1 MTMQVLVI
9 AGDDD
14 AAGQIEWMLIDED
27 IKLDVALTGT
37 EGIAKARQVA
47 FDVILLDPRLP
58 DATGPEVL
66 RKLRQA
72 EVKAPVVI
80 VSDRDGVED
89 MSRGFG
95 FGADAYVELPAD
107 TNEQVAVIYKAAGW
121 TGKPPFVARVGEFTL
136 EFKRWLMI
144 NGKRVC
150 LSAQEMQIV
159 ELLVRRRGETISTA
173 KLREHLYKGATDV
186 PELRLIDF
194 FVSRAR
200 RLIAFHTENHRLIE
214 IVRGKGYRFADPCE
228 TAAPYQ

>member
-1 MTMQVLVI
+1 MKALII

-27 IKLDVALTGT
+27 INLDVALTSA
-37 EGIAKARQVA
+37 EGVARARQVA

-58 DATGPEVL
+58 DASGPEVL
-66 RKLRQA
+66 AKLRQA
-72 EVKAPVVI
+72 AVKTSVVI

-95 FGADAYVELPAD
+95 FGAEAYVVLPAD
-107 TNEQVAVIYKAAGW
+107 TNEQVAVIYKTAGW
-121 TGKPPFVARVGEFTL
+121 TKQQPFVAKIGEFTL

-144 NGKRVC
+144 NGMRVC
-150 LSAQEMQIV
+150 LSDQEKQIV
-159 ELLVRRRGETISTA
+159 ELLVRRRGETISTVE
-173 KLREHLYKGATDV
+173 LHEHLYGRASDA

-200 RLIAFHTENHRLIE
+200 RLIGFHTENHRLIE
-214 IVRGKGYRFADPCE
+214 VVWGKGYRLADPRQMHDR
-228 TAAPYQ
+228 Y